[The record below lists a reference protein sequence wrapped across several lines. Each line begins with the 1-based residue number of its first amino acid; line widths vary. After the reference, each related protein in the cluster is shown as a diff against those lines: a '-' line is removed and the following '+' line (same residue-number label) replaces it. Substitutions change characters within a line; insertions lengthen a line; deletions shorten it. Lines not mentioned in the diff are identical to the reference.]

1 MWELF
6 LIYVI
11 FCGVPSFF
19 LWLLLKAGTPDVVQ
33 INERPAKPSS
43 SSVRVHIG
51 DNYHIH
57 NVQNL
62 NLTAGS
68 RPHLSRAKWNMNGD
82 DYSMHSETHMGNEHT
97 PVDYLHDDLI
107 VPVKEEESTRLF
119 LP

>member
-43 SSVRVHIG
+43 SSVRVFG
-51 DNYHIH
+51 CS
-57 NVQNL
+57 VR
-62 NLTAGS
+62 GC
-68 RPHLSRAKWNMNGD
+68 
-82 DYSMHSETHMGNEHT
+82 
-97 PVDYLHDDLI
+97 
-107 VPVKEEESTRLF
+107 
-119 LP
+119 